1 MGKILLPLIIWIA
14 LVACQPKKEAFDAS
28 GSFEADEVIV
38 SSELSGQILTF
49 NVNEGDSLAGGQV
62 VGTIDADNLNLQ
74 KEQVEASIQ
83 SLSEKTVNVTPQIRL
98 LEDQVSVQQS
108 QLNNLLHER
117 DRIERLVKADAATG
131 KQLDDITAQIDVVRK
146 QINVIRQQVNV
157 QKTTTATQNR
167 SVLSEGKPLQKRAA
181 QLEQQLSK
189 SKIINPV
196 NGTVLTKYAE
206 QGEVISPG
214 KALYKIADLSAITL
228 RAYITAPQLSQVRLN
243 QPVDV
248 LIDNGVKDYKTY
260 NGTIT
265 WISSKAEFTPKTIQ
279 TKEERANLVYAV
291 KIKVK
296 NDGYLKIGMFGE
308 VRFKNNSNGSSI
320 RS

>member
-1 MGKILLPLIIWIA
+1 MRNIFLLFIIAIVA
-14 LVACQPKKEAFDAS
+14 VACQPEKEAFDAS
-28 GSFEADEVIV
+28 GSFEADDVIV

-49 NVNEGDSLAGGQV
+49 RVYEGDSLAGGQV

-98 LEDQVSVQQS
+98 LHDQINVQQS

-146 QINVIRQQVNV
+146 QIGVTQQQVRV
-157 QKTTTATQNR
+157 QKATTATQNR
-167 SVLSEGKPLQKRAA
+167 SILSEGKPLQKRAA

-196 NGTVLTKYAE
+196 SGTVLTKYAE
-206 QGEVISPG
+206 QGEVTSPG
-214 KALYKIADLSAITL
+214 KALYKIADLSTITL
-228 RAYITAPQLSQVRLN
+228 RAYVTGSQLSQIRLN
-243 QPVDV
+243 
-248 LIDNGVKDYKTY
+248 
-260 NGTIT
+260 
-265 WISSKAEFTPKTIQ
+265 
-279 TKEERANLVYAV
+279 
-291 KIKVK
+291 
-296 NDGYLKIGMFGE
+296 
-308 VRFKNNSNGSSI
+308 
-320 RS
+320 